1 MTPGLDAIRECF
13 EAVVPSV
20 VATCSA
26 EGVPNV
32 CYLSQIEYVDTE
44 HVALSFQFF
53 NKTRA
58 NVLANP
64 YAVAVVVEPETAA
77 AYRLHLHY
85 LRTETEGPLFERMK
99 AKLASIASATGMSAI
114 FRLQGSDIYHVDRI
128 ERVPGRERERCS
140 VRRARLPALRACSDA
155 LARATDLDASFQTLL
170 ASLAEHFG
178 IQHAM
183 VLVLDQPGERFFAV
197 ASRGYGNSG
206 IGAEIPVGMGAVGIA
221 AARRVAVRVAF
232 ANAEYTYV
240 RAIRERAAQDPAWSR
255 RLESEIPAPG
265 LQDPHSQLAVPI
277 EVADAVL
284 GVLYV
289 ESAEILRFTYED
301 EDALVALCRQL
312 ALAMRLFDADEDRA
326 LPRGPLLPAPAESAG
341 PALVIRHFASN
352 DSIFLGDDYLIK
364 GVAGAILRKLVR
376 VFIHDRRCDFVN
388 RELRLD
394 KTLGLPELSDNLES
408 RLVLLQRRLAE
419 RDQGVRLE
427 KTGRGRFRLDVER
440 RLELLEL
447 P

>member
-1 MTPGLDAIRECF
+1 MTAGADSIRECL
-13 EAVVPSV
+13 EGVVPSV

-32 CYLSQIEYVDTE
+32 CYLSQIEYVDAE

-64 YAVAVVVEPETAA
+64 YAVAMVVEPETAA

-85 LRTETEGPLFERMK
+85 LRTETSGPVFERMK
-99 AKLASIASATGMSAI
+99 AKLASIASATGMSAV
-114 FRLQGSDIYHVDRI
+114 FRLQGSDIYRVDRI
-128 ERVPGRERERCS
+128 ERAPGRERVR
-140 VRRARLPALRACSDA
+140 VPRRARLPALRACSDA
-155 LARATDLDASFQTLL
+155 LSRANDLDALFQTLL

-221 AARRVAVRVAF
+221 AARKVAVRVAF
-232 ANAEYTYV
+232 ANAEYAYV
-240 RAIRERAAQDPAWSR
+240 RAIRDRAAQDPAWAR
-255 RLESEIPAPG
+255 RLENEIPAPG
-265 LQDPHSQLAVPI
+265 LLNPHSQLAVPL
-277 EVADAVL
+277 EVGDAVL

-301 EDALVALCRQL
+301 EDALVALCRQV
-312 ALAMRLFDADEDRA
+312 ALAMRVLDADEDRVP
-326 LPRGPLLPAPAESAG
+326 PRNPPLLAPSESAG
-341 PALVIRHFASN
+341 PALVIKHFASN

-364 GVAGAILRKLVR
+364 GVAGAIFRKLVR
-376 VFIHDRRCDFVN
+376 AFVNERRCDFVN

-394 KTLGLPELSDNLES
+394 KGLGLPELADNLES

-427 KTGRGRFRLDVER
+427 KTGRGRFRLSVER
-440 RLELLEL
+440 RLELVEL

>member
-1 MTPGLDAIRECF
+1 MTAGLDAIRECF
-13 EAVVPSV
+13 EGVVPSM

-32 CYLSQIEYVDTE
+32 CYLSQIEYVDAE

-64 YAVAVVVEPETAA
+64 YAVAIVCEPETAA

-99 AKLASIASATGMSAI
+99 AKLASIASATGLSAV
-114 FRLQGSDIYHVDRI
+114 FRLQGSDIYRVDRL
-128 ERVPGRERERCS
+128 ERVPGRELARHAA
-140 VRRARLPALRACSDA
+140 RRARLPALRACSDA
-155 LARATDLDASFQTLL
+155 LARATDLDALFQTLL

-206 IGAEIPVGMGAVGIA
+206 IGAEIPAGLGAVGVA

-240 RAIRERAAQDPAWSR
+240 RAIRDRASQDPAWAR

-277 EVADAVL
+277 EAGDAVI

-301 EDALVALCRQL
+301 EDALVALCRQVG
-312 ALAMRLFDADEDRA
+312 LAMRLFDADDDRTA
-326 LPRGPLLPAPAESAG
+326 PRSLPAPTPAESSA
-341 PALVIRHFASN
+341 PVLVIKHFASN
-352 DSIFLGDDYLIK
+352 DSIFLGDEYLIK
-364 GVAGAILRKLVR
+364 GVAGAIFRKLAR
-376 VFIHDRRCDFVN
+376 VFVNDRRCDFVN

-394 KTLGLPELSDNLES
+394 KTLGLPEIGDNLES

-427 KTGRGRFRLDVER
+427 KTGRGRFRLAVER
-440 RLELLEL
+440 RIELVEL